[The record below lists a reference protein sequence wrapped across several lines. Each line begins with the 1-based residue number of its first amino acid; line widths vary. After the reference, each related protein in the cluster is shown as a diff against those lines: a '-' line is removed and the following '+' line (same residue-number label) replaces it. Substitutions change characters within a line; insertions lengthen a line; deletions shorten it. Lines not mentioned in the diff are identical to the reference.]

1 MSYPAG
7 RFRYE
12 TRRRGRDQSEVFQTI
27 GGNALRIDTSV
38 VTGEQI
44 RADHL
49 LTWAQWEELSEFYL
63 ANVEST
69 FTVNI
74 DGDTVSCR
82 FVAAPQIVR
91 KQGVDSYVVEATLGR
106 VL

>member
-7 RFRYE
+7 KFRYD
-12 TRRRGRDQSEVFQTI
+12 TRRRRRDQSEVFQTI

-38 VTGEQI
+38 VTGERI
-44 RADHL
+44 NADHL

-63 ANVEST
+63 ANVEGT
-69 FTVNI
+69 FNVTI

-82 FVAAPQIVR
+82 FVDPPQIVG
-91 KQGVDSYVVEATLGR
+91 KPGVDQYAVNATLGR